1 MVIKGGV
8 SRKLQYHR
16 GEYGKIRNKTDY
28 KMMSGYNFWNRYVF
42 SLWQKTERAGADVM
56 SSDRV
61 FQILV
66 AAPANDRSP
75 TDTSLDEGTKR
86 SSEVDDRRRLRD
98 GMSAT
103 RWSSSDRYWGAMPR
117 RAR

>member
-42 SLWQKTERAGADVM
+42 SL
-56 SSDRV
+56 
-61 FQILV
+61 
-66 AAPANDRSP
+66 
-75 TDTSLDEGTKR
+75 
-86 SSEVDDRRRLRD
+86 
-98 GMSAT
+98 
-103 RWSSSDRYWGAMPR
+103 
-117 RAR
+117 